1 MTSGQRTPPPI
12 AASSSFSPAGFSA
25 RPTVAAFSGRGFD
38 MLRLINPP
46 PLAANNSQV
55 FIFNFLSL
63 HHVSHCRSQ
72 DYRPPFPQ
80 QGVNQSLL
88 ERNSSSA
95 APPPQFILSHK
106 VSPGPSW
113 DSPVTPSTPTCDTCW
128 QLHLVSDHLS
138 RTHSAPLPLPSHC
151 AEHLLSIPCPANREE
166 DFLQPAFRR
175 TSDQNSVVS
184 SSAAVFDK
192 VISVFLHPMPLE
204 RRSSF
209 YKMSR
214 PSLESW
220 TCKR

>member
-12 AASSSFSPAGFSA
+12 AASSSFCPAGFSA

-88 ERNSSSA
+88 ERNSSSV
-95 APPPQFILSHK
+95 APPPQSILSRELSHK
-106 VSPGPSW
+106 ESPGPSW
-113 DSPVTPSTPTCDTCW
+113 DSPVTPAGSSTSYPITFREHI
-128 QLHLVSDHLS
+128 LRLSLSPLIAPSISSPFLVQPIARKTSFNQHFGE
-138 RTHSAPLPLPSHC
+138 PL
-151 AEHLLSIPCPANREE
+151 IRI
-166 DFLQPAFRR
+166 Q
-175 TSDQNSVVS
+175 
-184 SSAAVFDK
+184 
-192 VISVFLHPMPLE
+192 
-204 RRSSF
+204 
-209 YKMSR
+209 
-214 PSLESW
+214 
-220 TCKR
+220 